1 MEYQHCAPRGTT
13 ETKREEEDEP
23 FTVGTVT
30 VSERRK
36 PVVINNESCATATL
50 TAFPSTSPGTTA
62 VPLNPVL
69 VNEVGNNQPEVVTA
83 PTTPATPVE
92 TSLPEQ
98 ADGNTATPATLAASE
113 FSEQSLATPAAPAQ
127 QTAKLPNEVGTPAQR
142 SAVVDNGLPAVP
154 TATPVATTT
163 VEVAVAAPAMPD
175 MLTATSQDHSMTF
188 TEPAVADVA
197 APEMMT
203 VTAATPTI
211 IPHNDELASR
221 KLTEVEVATPATL
234 PATLSPATQTEI
246 WANIVAQVQATMNQE
261 TRQSSDLAVV
271 ANEDTEEDENMEE
284 DENSHSILE
293 HPEEWELIP
302 TDQWDEPKPAFDDEE
317 SVTPLEEE
325 VNGDDQLDDSELF
338 PRKNMSCA
346 TPPAQ
351 SSDPVTGV
359 GVPGDVSC
367 EEDEDFVDALAHQ
380 PQELRTVPVP
390 IKEEPDDVTTASTPD
405 QEQEEPGHSMNQQQL
420 EQAIGIEGDPPFDEY
435 VQQVLDTFQE
445 EAEAYES
452 IPMDHVTTPEPCDAP
467 QTTLAGIVNCIRY
480 AAMGDIRMTRV
491 SNGYIAVVAMLRVA
505 RWVPQYRRIAQERD
519 HLLEQR
525 EELRTERAKLLR
537 ERAAAWKENQ
547 VLKAALGVEIAE
559 PPAARTVTSSPPHR
573 TSTPI
578 DQIPEQTH
586 AIPEPQVPEPGADEP
601 REMATVTRGSP
612 VASTSRAR
620 SITPNSSA
628 RRSPTQPISPFRE
641 PAMALRNAT
650 RKGGRMPLP
659 PSSSSASEEER
670 PGVPNHGGGPEVEVG
685 VCPESP
691 RTVPKLILKR
701 FKSSAAKQHKTHK
714 KIRCPIC
721 KKHCSQLV
729 AFRCYACKDEA
740 GPMMLSPTGQFILPC
755 SCPSFLLVSF
765 ISENMGRASELINKY
780 MKEKYIER
788 ELHQKCLESLDII
801 TLDKDDCITPQKMIV
816 CCTALYSKSGELKEF
831 LKGTRV
837 TSLEHM
843 PLSQPW
849 CCGGFNGRNISRS
862 ASPISKNSNKCLH

>member
-62 VPLNPVL
+62 VPRNQFS
-69 VNEVGNNQPEVVTA
+69 VNEVGNNQPKVVTV

-98 ADGNTATPATLAASE
+98 ADGSTATPATLAASE

-127 QTAKLPNEVGTPAQR
+127 QTAKLPNEVGTTAQR
-142 SAVVDNGLPAVP
+142 SAVVDDGLPA
-154 TATPVATTT
+154 ATTT

-175 MLTATSQDHSMTF
+175 MLTATIQDHSMTF

-211 IPHNDELASR
+211 IPQNDEVALKKLA
-221 KLTEVEVATPATL
+221 EVEVATPATL

-261 TRQSSDLAVV
+261 THQSSDITVV
-271 ANEDTEEDENMEE
+271 ANEAMKEGENTEEDENMEE

-302 TDQWDEPKPAFDDEE
+302 TDQWDEPKPAFDDVVLEKQEE
-317 SVTPLEEE
+317 SVTPLEDEL
-325 VNGDDQLDDSELF
+325 NDDDQLDVSELF
-338 PRKNMSCA
+338 PHKDASCA

-351 SSDPVTGV
+351 SSDPVTGI

-390 IKEEPDDVTTASTPD
+390 IKEEPDDITTASTPD

-445 EAEAYES
+445 EAEAYEL

-480 AAMGDIRMTRV
+480 AAMGDIRMTRI

-505 RWVPQYRRIAQERD
+505 RWVPQYQRIAQERD
-519 HLLEQR
+519 NLLEQR
-525 EELRTERAKLLR
+525 EALRTERAKLLR

-559 PPAARTVTSSPPHR
+559 PPAAKTVTSSPPHR

-578 DQIPEQTH
+578 DPRPEQTTAIPEQQ
-586 AIPEPQVPEPGADEP
+586 ASEPGADGL
-601 REMATVTRGSP
+601 REMATDTRRSP

-628 RRSPTQPISPFRE
+628 RKSPTQPISPFRE

-659 PSSSSASEEER
+659 PSSSSASEEEGR
-670 PGVPNHGGGPEVEVG
+670 PRVANHGEEPEVVVG

-691 RTVPKLILKR
+691 KTVPNY
-701 FKSSAAKQHKTHK
+701 T
-714 KIRCPIC
+714 
-721 KKHCSQLV
+721 
-729 AFRCYACKDEA
+729 
-740 GPMMLSPTGQFILPC
+740 
-755 SCPSFLLVSF
+755 
-765 ISENMGRASELINKY
+765 
-780 MKEKYIER
+780 
-788 ELHQKCLESLDII
+788 
-801 TLDKDDCITPQKMIV
+801 
-816 CCTALYSKSGELKEF
+816 
-831 LKGTRV
+831 
-837 TSLEHM
+837 
-843 PLSQPW
+843 
-849 CCGGFNGRNISRS
+849 
-862 ASPISKNSNKCLH
+862 

>member
-1 MEYQHCAPRGTT
+1 
-13 ETKREEEDEP
+13 
-23 FTVGTVT
+23 
-30 VSERRK
+30 
-36 PVVINNESCATATL
+36 
-50 TAFPSTSPGTTA
+50 
-62 VPLNPVL
+62 
-69 VNEVGNNQPEVVTA
+69 
-83 PTTPATPVE
+83 
-92 TSLPEQ
+92 
-98 ADGNTATPATLAASE
+98 
-113 FSEQSLATPAAPAQ
+113 
-127 QTAKLPNEVGTPAQR
+127 
-142 SAVVDNGLPAVP
+142 
-154 TATPVATTT
+154 
-163 VEVAVAAPAMPD
+163 
-175 MLTATSQDHSMTF
+175 
-188 TEPAVADVA
+188 
-197 APEMMT
+197 
-203 VTAATPTI
+203 
-211 IPHNDELASR
+211 
-221 KLTEVEVATPATL
+221 
-234 PATLSPATQTEI
+234 
-246 WANIVAQVQATMNQE
+246 
-261 TRQSSDLAVV
+261 
-271 ANEDTEEDENMEE
+271 
-284 DENSHSILE
+284 
-293 HPEEWELIP
+293 
-302 TDQWDEPKPAFDDEE
+302 
-317 SVTPLEEE
+317 
-325 VNGDDQLDDSELF
+325 
-338 PRKNMSCA
+338 
-346 TPPAQ
+346 
-351 SSDPVTGV
+351 
-359 GVPGDVSC
+359 
-367 EEDEDFVDALAHQ
+367 
-380 PQELRTVPVP
+380 
-390 IKEEPDDVTTASTPD
+390 
-405 QEQEEPGHSMNQQQL
+405 MNQQQL

-578 DQIPEQTH
+578 DQITEQTH

-620 SITPNSSA
+620 SVTPNSSA

-729 AFRCYACKDEA
+729 AFRCYACKEFWERQKRAFKQGAQLATCNGDHKGEQRPDLCA
-740 GPMMLSPTGQFILPC
+740 GCRRRAYEVALQQTYPTIPLPI
-755 SCPSFLLVSF
+755 PSIFKESAGFRNAGECEPQLTDAIPPVS
-765 ISENMGRASELINKY
+765 
-780 MKEKYIER
+780 
-788 ELHQKCLESLDII
+788 ESI
-801 TLDKDDCITPQKMIV
+801 
-816 CCTALYSKSGELKEF
+816 
-831 LKGTRV
+831 
-837 TSLEHM
+837 
-843 PLSQPW
+843 
-849 CCGGFNGRNISRS
+849 
-862 ASPISKNSNKCLH
+862 

>member
-13 ETKREEEDEP
+13 ETKREEEDEQ

-62 VPLNPVL
+62 VPLNQFS

-98 ADGNTATPATLAASE
+98 ADGNTVTPATLAASE
-113 FSEQSLATPAAPAQ
+113 SSEQSLATPAAPAQ
-127 QTAKLPNEVGTPAQR
+127 QTAKFPNEVGTPAQR

-175 MLTATSQDHSMTF
+175 MLTATIQDHSMTF

-203 VTAATPTI
+203 
-211 IPHNDELASR
+211 
-221 KLTEVEVATPATL
+221 
-234 PATLSPATQTEI
+234 
-246 WANIVAQVQATMNQE
+246 
-261 TRQSSDLAVV
+261 
-271 ANEDTEEDENMEE
+271 DT
-284 DENSHSILE
+284 
-293 HPEEWELIP
+293 
-302 TDQWDEPKPAFDDEE
+302 
-317 SVTPLEEE
+317 
-325 VNGDDQLDDSELF
+325 
-338 PRKNMSCA
+338 SCA

-359 GVPGDVSC
+359 GVPGDVSR

-380 PQELRTVPVP
+380 PQEFRTVPVP

-525 EELRTERAKLLR
+525 EELRAERAKLLR

-578 DQIPEQTH
+578 DQITEQTH

-620 SITPNSSA
+620 SVTPNSSA

-670 PGVPNHGGGPEVEVG
+670 PGVPNHGGGPEIEVG

-714 KIRCPIC
+714 KIRFARPT
-721 KKHCSQLV
+721 L
-729 AFRCYACKDEA
+729 F
-740 GPMMLSPTGQFILPC
+740 PWTSPGQPNKPSTPRTILRIIR
-755 SCPSFLLVSF
+755 LVS
-765 ISENMGRASELINKY
+765 
-780 MKEKYIER
+780 EK
-788 ELHQKCLESLDII
+788 LSII
-801 TLDKDDCITPQKMIV
+801 GQ
-816 CCTALYSKSGELKEF
+816 
-831 LKGTRV
+831 
-837 TSLEHM
+837 
-843 PLSQPW
+843 
-849 CCGGFNGRNISRS
+849 
-862 ASPISKNSNKCLH
+862 